1 MNQKYKITILI
12 SILILIILAL
22 LVGPSGFPSAEI
34 FFNIRLPRVLA
45 GLIIGGALASSG
57 SIMQGVL
64 RNPLA
69 EPYILG
75 ASSGALLGMIVSIS
89 LGIPYASVFYYLII
103 FLFSFFA
110 TILAYFISRGTGTTN
125 IINLIL
131 AGVIVN
137 IFVGAI
143 ILIFFFLSAKENF
156 SVISFMMGQVSEKT
170 FPVIITCAIIFILGF
185 VPGLIL
191 SKQTDILMLGDKK
204 ATELGVNTEKVRI
217 IMLLSSALM
226 TSASVVL
233 GGLIGFV
240 GLIIPH
246 IVRMFVGPLQ
256 RNVLVGSLF
265 SGAVFLVLVDAFSRT
280 ILSTREIP
288 VGIITA
294 LIGAPFF
301 VGVLTRKRDYYL

>member
-1 MNQKYKITILI
+1 MQNKYKITIFFG
-12 SILILIILAL
+12 ILILITLAL
-22 LVGPSGFPSAEI
+22 LIGPSGFPSSKI
-34 FFNIRLPRVLA
+34 FLYIRLPHLLSA
-45 GLIIGGALASSG
+45 LIIGGALASSG

-75 ASSGALLGMIVSIS
+75 ASSGALLGMIISIT
-89 LGIPYASVFYYLII
+89 LGIPYASIFYYLII
-103 FLFSFFA
+103 FLFSFGA
-110 TILAYFISRGTGTTN
+110 TILAYFIAKQTGRTN
-125 IINLIL
+125 IVNLIL

-137 IFVGAI
+137 IFIGAI
-143 ILIFFFLSAKENF
+143 ILIFFFLSTKENF
-156 SVISFMMGQVSEKT
+156 SVISFMMGQISERT
-170 FPVIITCAIIFILGF
+170 FGVIITCAIIFLIGF
-185 VPGLIL
+185 IPSLIL

-204 ATELGVNTEKVRI
+204 AQELGVDTERVRVL
-217 IMLLSSALM
+217 MLLSSALM

-246 IVRMFVGPLQ
+246 IIRIFVGPLQ
-256 RNVLVGSLF
+256 RNVLIGSLF
-265 SGAVFLVLVDAFSRT
+265 GGALFLVLVDTLART
-280 ILSTREIP
+280 IFTVREIP

-301 VGVLTRKRDYYL
+301 VWVLSRKRDYYL